1 MYVYKIKKG
10 KMDKFMFIFPFY
22 CSPSVIN
29 IDVLP
34 SFSRWH
40 SPQEQR
46 ESRMDSK
53 DQP

>member
-1 MYVYKIKKG
+1 MYIYSEEAKNEPIHTV
-10 KMDKFMFIFPFY
+10 FPFSY
-22 CSPSVIN
+22 YSPSAIS

-34 SFSRWH
+34 LFSRWH